1 MLRIVVHSALITLAL
16 YEKEE
21 TIKES
26 VRRYKLQ
33 NMRQTVVPSITH
45 G

>member
-1 MLRIVVHSALITLAL
+1 MLCIVVHSALITLVL

-26 VRRYKLQ
+26 VRRYGLE
-33 NMRQTVVPSITH
+33 NMRQTVVPSGTN